1 MNILFAKIEIV
12 RLDNMGISVLQ
23 CNDFENRDLWGSLM
37 KDKNDLKLL
46 DVMCKWYIW
55 AVVGLVIGNWLSD
68 TLGSHI
74 GLVLGSL
81 IGWYIQK
88 NYNKKDNG

>member
-1 MNILFAKIEIV
+1 
-12 RLDNMGISVLQ
+12 
-23 CNDFENRDLWGSLM
+23 M

-46 DVMCKWYIW
+46 DIMCKWYIW

-68 TLGSHI
+68 TLGSLI
-74 GLVLGSL
+74 GLAMGSL

-88 NYNKKDNG
+88 NTIKKIMDNFQFGELRKSEVVE

>member
-1 MNILFAKIEIV
+1 
-12 RLDNMGISVLQ
+12 
-23 CNDFENRDLWGSLM
+23 M

-46 DVMCKWYIW
+46 DIMCKWYIW

-68 TLGSHI
+68 TLGSLI
-74 GLVLGSL
+74 GLAIGSL

-88 NYNKKDNG
+88 NTIKKIMDNFQFGELRKSEVVE

>member
-1 MNILFAKIEIV
+1 
-12 RLDNMGISVLQ
+12 
-23 CNDFENRDLWGSLM
+23 M
-37 KDKNDLKLL
+37 KDKNDLKLS

-55 AVVGLVIGNWLSD
+55 AVVGMVIGNWLSD
-68 TLGSHI
+68 TLGSLI

>member
-1 MNILFAKIEIV
+1 
-12 RLDNMGISVLQ
+12 
-23 CNDFENRDLWGSLM
+23 M

-46 DVMCKWYIW
+46 DIMCKWYIW

-68 TLGSHI
+68 TLGSLI
-74 GLVLGSL
+74 GLALGSL

-88 NYNKKDNG
+88 NDNGNLKITKKDRLKITNYGEKTEL

>member
-1 MNILFAKIEIV
+1 
-12 RLDNMGISVLQ
+12 
-23 CNDFENRDLWGSLM
+23 M

-46 DVMCKWYIW
+46 DIMCKWYIW

-68 TLGSHI
+68 TLGSLI
-74 GLVLGSL
+74 GLAFGSL

-88 NYNKKDNG
+88 NDNGNLKITKKDRLKITNYGEKTEL